1 MCLRLTCKFRFL
13 VELLYTNTKLFSTTW
28 GPKLGMR
35 QMIASRY
42 TFGYEINMLSSF
54 TVHTKALSFYGVI
67 LPSIVNLIG
76 VCGFSILSCILG
88 GQALAS
94 AGNGQLSW
102 T

>member
-1 MCLRLTCKFRFL
+1 MGAQVGHEANDSFA
-13 VELLYTNTKLFSTTW
+13 LYVW
-28 GPKLGMR
+28 VR
-35 QMIASRY
+35 
-42 TFGYEINMLSSF
+42 INMLSSF